1 MGRNRRKRYLR
12 KRSLSAVFCNLLH
25 LPAVCLALL
34 LLSLQSL
41 SDNVTLLQSVLS
53 VYLHIILASIEN
65 VLFCVQSILILT
77 WSRYVLECAN
87 ITFSLHFFC
96 TLKALPIFL
105 TFNRGSI
112 LICLWLR
119 FLEIM
124 TATVL
129 MVNDFYRTVQ
139 WLCVASLEEDTCIC
153 DQMWPTVTRFPIPRW
168 LWWSDWRSATPST
181 SWTMATSSSSP
192 SSSPTRHPP
201 RRLTG
206 PPPLPALTG
215 NCLTG
220 IPDYHL
226 HSMSHYTEALG

>member
-1 MGRNRRKRYLR
+1 MY
-12 KRSLSAVFCNLLH
+12 F
-25 LPAVCLALL
+25 
-34 LLSLQSL
+34 
-41 SDNVTLLQSVLS
+41 
-53 VYLHIILASIEN
+53 
-65 VLFCVQSILILT
+65 
-77 WSRYVLECAN
+77 N
-87 ITFSLHFFC
+87 ITFVSICPWDWICIGFHFPLFAH
-96 TLKALPIFL
+96 KSSPIFSYL
-105 TFNRGSI
+105 KGGAI

-181 SWTMATSSSSP
+181 SWIMATSSSSP
-192 SSSPTRHPP
+192 SSSQTLHPP
-201 RRLTG
+201 RHLTG

-226 HSMSHYTEALG
+226 HSMSHHTPLYWAVKSGA